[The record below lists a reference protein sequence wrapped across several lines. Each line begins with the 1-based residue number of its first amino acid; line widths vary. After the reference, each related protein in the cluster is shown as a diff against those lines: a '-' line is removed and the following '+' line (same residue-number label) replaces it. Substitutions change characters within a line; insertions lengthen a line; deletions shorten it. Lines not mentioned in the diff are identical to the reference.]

1 MRVLHVITSLSTGGA
16 EIMLQ
21 KLVSAL
27 NPQHYTSTIVS
38 LTTTAPIGTELETA
52 GVRVI
57 GLGGRGGVLTPR
69 QALLLMRTYDAV
81 RPQVVHAWMY
91 HSNIAAQA
99 LVGLRSRKT
108 RPGLVLS
115 VRGALHAAHEQK
127 LTSRLIR
134 RLDAILSSRSDAIVF
149 NSRRAADQHVSL
161 GYDRAKIHIIPNGFD
176 ADRFGVRPEERVRVR
191 TELGCDGA
199 TLIGLIARF
208 DRLKGHRLLLEAAR
222 LVTDCRPHYRFVL
235 AGRGC
240 DASNEELQRWIVEL
254 GLAGRV
260 HLLGERR
267 DVAAIDNALDI
278 AVCSSISE
286 SFPNA
291 IGEAMACGVPCV
303 VTDVG
308 DCGYLVGE
316 TGYVVPPR
324 NARALADAIVRMGEL
339 PEGDRTAMGANAR
352 RRVIAKFSMHSVV
365 QQFAELYEL
374 CGRR

>member
-1 MRVLHVITSLSTGGA
+1 VMGDVLLRAPDRIVLVEDA
-16 EIMLQ
+16 EQFL
-21 KLVSAL
+21 
-27 NPQHYTSTIVS
+27 P
-38 LTTTAPIGTELETA
+38 
-52 GVRVI
+52 
-57 GLGGRGGVLTPR
+57 
-69 QALLLMRTYDAV
+69 
-81 RPQVVHAWMY
+81 VV
-91 HSNIAAQA
+91 
-99 LVGLRSRKT
+99 G
-108 RPGLVLS
+108 P
-115 VRGALHAAHEQK
+115 
-127 LTSRLIR
+127 
-134 RLDAILSSRSDAIVF
+134 
-149 NSRRAADQHVSL
+149 ADERH
-161 GYDRAKIHIIPNGFD
+161 
-176 ADRFGVRPEERVRVR
+176 RF
-191 TELGCDGA
+191 
-199 TLIGLIARF
+199 
-208 DRLKGHRLLLEAAR
+208 
-222 LVTDCRPHYRFVL
+222 
-235 AGRGC
+235 
-240 DASNEELQRWIVEL
+240 
-254 GLAGRV
+254 
-260 HLLGERR
+260 ERR